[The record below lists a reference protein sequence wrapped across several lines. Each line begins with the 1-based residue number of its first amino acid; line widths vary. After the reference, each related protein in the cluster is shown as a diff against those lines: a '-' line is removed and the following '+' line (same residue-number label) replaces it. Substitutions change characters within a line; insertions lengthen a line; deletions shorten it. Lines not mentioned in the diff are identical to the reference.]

1 MQNAASI
8 QFVDVRKTYDKTVVL
23 EGLHLTVAPREH
35 VVIIGP
41 SGSGKSTILRLL
53 MTLEK
58 PDSGEIFIEGES
70 LWHTIRGGRPAQADP
85 AHVRQMRSKVGMVF
99 QHFNLFPHMRVLQN
113 ITEAPVRVLAM
124 PRADALR
131 RAKEL
136 LDRVGLADKCNAW
149 PAELSGGQKQ
159 RVAIARALA
168 LHPHIM
174 LFDEITSALDPE
186 IASQVLNLVLDL
198 ARQTDMT
205 MLFVTHQMRFARQ
218 IADRVV
224 FFDQGTIVEQGTA
237 SQVLE
242 SPTQPRTREF
252 LSNVLMAS

>member
-1 MQNAASI
+1 MGKPK
-8 QFVDVRKTYDKTVVL
+8 RKL
-23 EGLHLTVAPREH
+23 
-35 VVIIGP
+35 
-41 SGSGKSTILRLL
+41 
-53 MTLEK
+53 
-58 PDSGEIFIEGES
+58 
-70 LWHTIRGGRPAQADP
+70 
-85 AHVRQMRSKVGMVF
+85 
-99 QHFNLFPHMRVLQN
+99 
-113 ITEAPVRVLAM
+113 
-124 PRADALR
+124 
-131 RAKEL
+131 
-136 LDRVGLADKCNAW
+136 
-149 PAELSGGQKQ
+149 
-159 RVAIARALA
+159 
-168 LHPHIM
+168 
-174 LFDEITSALDPE
+174 TSALDPE